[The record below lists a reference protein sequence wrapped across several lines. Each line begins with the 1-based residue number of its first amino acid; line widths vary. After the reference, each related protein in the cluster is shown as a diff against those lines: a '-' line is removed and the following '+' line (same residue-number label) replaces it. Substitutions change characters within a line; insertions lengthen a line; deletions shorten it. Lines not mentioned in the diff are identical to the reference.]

1 MSFLKNMLTGKK
13 PVAQQ
18 KTKAPKPQQTN
29 AAEKQAATAASASS
43 INLDAKNI
51 LTQQT
56 AADKDAVLKLIA
68 DRMLELGYVSA
79 DYTEALNGREKK
91 VSTYLINGVAIPH
104 GTVEAK
110 HLVQKTGLVI
120 VQIPKGVLWSEKG
133 EVVKLAVGIAAS
145 GQEHLS
151 ILQKLT
157 TVVMNEALASKL
169 GETATVDEIIAA
181 LSNKKA
187 ETKTETEA
195 ATDLGVKKTARI
207 VDPSGMH
214 ARPASIIS
222 ETSAEYKGTE
232 VRLRNGDRMANAKS
246 MADLLTMGA
255 VLGDDIVVSAKGPDA
270 QAVVTRLVDMINAGL
285 DNDADDGNNNANYNP
300 LETLPAIDTPKGRI
314 VKQGSAASPGI
325 AMAPAY
331 ILKATEAPANSK
343 PANIAAEISVLEKA
357 IKKAE
362 NQLIEL
368 QQEMEQSAPNEA
380 AIFKAQKQLLGDE
393 TIINAV
399 IAKINEGNNAAWSF
413 HTVLETKANE
423 LLAVEDERIKA
434 RAADMQDVA
443 ARMVRVLLNQPEDAG
458 FPTEEAFIL
467 VAREL
472 TPSQTAH
479 LGELPVKAICTEIG
493 GPNSHMAILAR
504 ALGIPAIVGAG
515 DGLTSS
521 ITEKELVV
529 VDPQGPAFVVAPDA
543 ATQQKATQVIEN
555 WKQIQAVENAA
566 KHEDAKTTDGYE
578 VDVVC
583 NIATPSDAPGVL
595 ENGGEGVGLLRT
607 EFLFESSSVEP
618 SVEEQT
624 KALIEIVKVLGSK
637 QLVVRTADIGGDKP
651 VSWLSMP
658 AEDNP
663 FLGIRGIRLSFR
675 NLGMFRNQLEA
686 IYRTAMWQKE
696 QGVESGLHIMFP
708 MIAKVSEWRQAR
720 DLAEEIRAKLGAPKL
735 KLGIMIEVPS
745 AAIQADHFAPEVDFF
760 SIGSNDMTQYVL
772 AMDRLH
778 PELASEADSYNPALL
793 RLIAMTVKA
802 ADKHGKWV
810 GVCGNMAADPDL
822 ASILVG
828 LGVKELSIAAANV
841 PAVKLLIRS
850 VSYAKL
856 KAKAQKALTL
866 ENSEDI
872 KKLYQDRSDLM

>member
-1 MSFLKNMLTGKK
+1 MS
-13 PVAQQ
+13 
-18 KTKAPKPQQTN
+18 
-29 AAEKQAATAASASS
+29 
-43 INLDAKNI
+43 AKNI
-51 LTQQT
+51 LTQQA
-56 AADKDAVLKLIA
+56 AADKSAVLKLIA
-68 DRMLELGYVSA
+68 DKMLELGYVSA
-79 DYTEALNGREKK
+79 DYTEALVGREKK

-120 VQIPKGVLWSEKG
+120 VQVPKGVLWSDKG
-133 EVVKLAVGIAAS
+133 EVVKFAVGIAAS
-145 GQEHLS
+145 GQEHLA

-157 TVVMNEALASKL
+157 TVVMDEALAKKL
-169 GETATVDEIIAA
+169 CETATVDEIVAV

-187 ETKTETEA
+187 AAKTEA
-195 ATDLGVKKTARI
+195 ATDLNVKKTAKI

-222 ETSAEYKGTE
+222 ETSAEYKGTD

-255 VLGDDIVVSAKGPDA
+255 VLGDEIVVSAKGPDA
-270 QAVVTRLVDMINAGL
+270 EAVVVRLVDMINAGL
-285 DNDADDGNNNANYNP
+285 DNDAEDGNDNANYNP
-300 LETLPAIDTPKGRI
+300 LEALPAIDAPNGRI

-331 ILKATEAPANSK
+331 ILKAAEAPTNSK
-343 PANIAAEISVLEKA
+343 PENIAAEVTVLENA

-362 NQLIEL
+362 TQLTEL

-393 TIINAV
+393 TIIDAV
-399 IAKINEGNNAAWSF
+399 VAKINAGNNAAWSF

-434 RAADMQDVA
+434 RAADMQDVS
-443 ARMVRVLLNQPEDAG
+443 ARMVRVLLNQPEDSG
-458 FPTEEAFIL
+458 FPTEDEFIL
-467 VAREL
+467 IAREL

-515 DGLTSS
+515 DGLTS
-521 ITEKELVV
+521 TVNEKELVV
-529 VDPQGPAFVVAPDA
+529 VDPQGPAFVAGPDE
-543 ATQQKATQVIEN
+543 ATQKKATQAIEN
-555 WKQIQAVENAA
+555 WKQIQDVENAA
-566 KHEDAKTTDGYE
+566 KHEDAKTTDGHE

-583 NIATPSDAPGVL
+583 NIATPGDAPSVL

-607 EFLFESSSVEP
+607 EFLFEASSVEP
-618 SVEEQT
+618 TVQEQT
-624 KALIEIVKVLGSK
+624 DALIEIVKVLGSR

-658 AEDNP
+658 EEDNP

-696 QGVESGLHIMFP
+696 QGVESGIHIMFP

-720 DLAEEIRAKLGAPKL
+720 DMAEEIRAKLGAPKL

-778 PELASEADSYNPALL
+778 PELAAEADSYNPALL

-850 VSYAKL
+850 VSFAKL

-872 KKLYQDRSDLM
+872 KELYKDRSDLM